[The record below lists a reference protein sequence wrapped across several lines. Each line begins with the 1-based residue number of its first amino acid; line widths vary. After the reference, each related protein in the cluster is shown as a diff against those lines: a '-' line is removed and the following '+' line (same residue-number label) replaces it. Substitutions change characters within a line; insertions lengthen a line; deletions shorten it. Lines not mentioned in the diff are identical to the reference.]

1 MKTSEKDL
9 KFLKEMRKKSEDYKK
24 GFIDGYGK
32 ARKDFKK
39 IKIKFIK
46 MKTEKIK
53 EFKEEVENWLN
64 FNKNKLPINL
74 LELSQL
80 IAIFRKYYFLRA
92 KWERKKK

>member
-1 MKTSEKDL
+1 
-9 KFLKEMRKKSEDYKK
+9 
-24 GFIDGYGK
+24 
-32 ARKDFKK
+32 
-39 IKIKFIK
+39 